1 MYSIYYIHFWIILGF
16 FWIPWNHLFYSREKI
31 LCVFHN
37 MTKLHRKKK
46 DLKIR
51 FLEYG
56 AVVNTRRSVL
66 TYIYIIY
73 NNKSTDRRVFTTLP
87 YSRNQYYKMIFAPP
101 FYVIIVIIVIY
112 VLLFLHFNLIF
123 SPQFLT
129 FSYFIFHFFKS
140 AGF

>member
-1 MYSIYYIHFWIILGF
+1 MENTFSTEHIPLRSNEIQDTIFREHVLFSFFYSREKILCVYI
-16 FWIPWNHLFYSREKI
+16 FYSREKI

-66 TYIYIIY
+66 TYLYIIY
-73 NNKSTDRRVFTTLP
+73 YIKRTERRKHPKGDNYTRRFV
-87 YSRNQYYKMIFAPP
+87 
-101 FYVIIVIIVIY
+101 
-112 VLLFLHFNLIF
+112 LIF
-123 SPQFLT
+123 
-129 FSYFIFHFFKS
+129 FI
-140 AGF
+140 